1 MGANP
6 DKFLTLAP
14 KSSIERNDC
23 RKQESGL
30 KNGGGPKPPASRKS
44 RKRRLPLSLLAPS
57 AARSDLRPEPREDGA
72 DSRAATATS
81 ARSAP
86 GEGQHCA
93 EAPRRASAGS
103 HAGPLALSPP
113 ALLARWRP
121 GSSPRLSCFP
131 CLCGCAP
138 VRSTAGVAW
147 SVERGVECGRGAGTT
162 GQGAV
167 SR

>member
-6 DKFLTLAP
+6 DKILILAP
-14 KSSIERNDC
+14 KSSTEGNDC

-30 KNGGGPKPPASRKS
+30 KNGEGPKPPASRKS

-57 AARSDLRPEPREDGA
+57 AARSDLPPEPREDGA
-72 DSRAATATS
+72 DSRAATATQPDLPPEEDS
-81 ARSAP
+81 I
-86 GEGQHCA
+86 
-93 EAPRRASAGS
+93 APRRRGEPRRDP
-103 HAGPLALSPP
+103 HAGPLTLSPP

-147 SVERGVECGRGAGTT
+147 SVEWSVDAARAPPGKAR
-162 GQGAV
+162 
-167 SR
+167 

>member
-103 HAGPLALSPP
+103 PRRPPHALSSCS
-113 ALLARWRP
+113 ASSLETRELAATE
-121 GSSPRLSCFP
+121 LFP
-131 CLCGCAP
+131 VP
-138 VRSTAGVAW
+138 VRVCPCPEYRGCG
-147 SVERGVECGRGAGTT
+147 VERGVECGRGAGTT